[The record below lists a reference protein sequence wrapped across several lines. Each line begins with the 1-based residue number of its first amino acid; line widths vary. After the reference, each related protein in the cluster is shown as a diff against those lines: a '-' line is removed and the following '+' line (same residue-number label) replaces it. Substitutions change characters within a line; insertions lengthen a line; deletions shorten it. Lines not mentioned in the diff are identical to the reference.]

1 MSHHYFVHYFP
12 VTACLAVYFLHK
24 LGEIDTEKE
33 NEYLDTKEKLQKH
46 YPWAD
51 QLHLGHKEKLCKI
64 FLQNKTE
71 NSLLTVESRSFK
83 KKTPHT
89 RLNAY

>member
-1 MSHHYFVHYFP
+1 MSHHYFIHYFP

-24 LGEIDTEKE
+24 LGKIDTEKE
-33 NEYLDTKEKLQKH
+33 NEYLDTKEKLQNIIPGLINYTWGTRKSCVK
-46 YPWAD
+46 YFF
-51 QLHLGHKEKLCKI
+51 KTKLKI
-64 FLQNKTE
+64 LS
-71 NSLLTVESRSFK
+71 SLWSNSFK